1 MLGVGDFRAQP
12 TPTYK
17 SRSGNNLKIKD
28 MKYTKEELE
37 QQEKL
42 QNEFWNEAKHIT
54 ELSRS
59 FGEKWGNCIANVSV
73 STQPNNLFIS
83 FSIFLPA
90 IRERLKNS

>member
-1 MLGVGDFRAQP
+1 MKKVKVLSAVGTQ
-12 TPTYK
+12 
-17 SRSGNNLKIKD
+17 
-28 MKYTKEELE
+28 EELE

-59 FGEKWGNCIANVSV
+59 FGEKWGNCIANVNVSV
-73 STQPNNLFIS
+73 LPNNLFVG

-90 IRERLKNS
+90 IREKSKCN